1 MTTSDRTLHEHANV
15 DEAYAAFQAEAV
27 NPAKSLLG
35 KTSEGEDY
43 NYAGLSD
50 ILVANRTIAASH
62 GLYLR
67 LILEQKAGFV
77 ALKAIIKHVSGGSI
91 YFGQGALPAG
101 PTAWTSQSAVTY
113 LRKMMSSIAF
123 GVAGE
128 DDDASLAVKYERAL
142 DRATTPAPQ
151 EPAAPTPPAAGSA
164 PQSFKMPA
172 WKIKKI
178 KDLASKTGQTAKG
191 LTALLKAYGAAKSIE
206 EMTRED
212 SDNLIAHLETLKTKA
227 KQS

>member
-1 MTTSDRTLHEHANV
+1 MTTSDRTLHTHASI

-27 NPAKSLLG
+27 NPAKSLIG
-35 KTSEGEDY
+35 KTAEGEEY

-50 ILVANRTIAASH
+50 ILAANRTIAASH

-67 LILEQKAGFV
+67 LILEQRNGWV
-77 ALKAIIKHVSGGSI
+77 SLKAIIKHVSGGSI
-91 YFGQGALPAG
+91 YFGQGALLAG
-101 PTAWTSQSAVTY
+101 PNAWTSQSAVTY

-142 DRATTPAPQ
+142 DRATSPAPQ
-151 EPAAPTPPAAGSA
+151 PQEPVAPSPATGSTRE
-164 PQSFKMPA
+164 PFKMPRFKIN
-172 WKIKKI
+172 KIKK
-178 KDLASKTGQTAKG
+178 LLVETRQTEKG
-191 LTALLKAYGAAKSIE
+191 TAALLKTYGGADTIE
-206 EMTRED
+206 TMSRDD
-212 SDNLIAHLETLKTKA
+212 SDRLIEHLQTLKA